1 MKEKQILAKSKED
14 KGKETALF
22 PGIVKKIGEGYIIVK
37 DEVPRITEHQI
48 QQGIPLLV
56 SDGDTITKGQRVTP
70 GHIDLKELMNI
81 CGVLAAQEYIVNE
94 VKSIYTSQGQTVHS
108 KHIELIVRQMFS
120 RVRILDKG
128 DSDFFP
134 GDITDIIRIENDNAR
149 LLKEGKKPAIAER
162 LLL

>member
-1 MKEKQILAKSKED
+1 
-14 KGKETALF
+14 
-22 PGIVKKIGEGYIIVK
+22 
-37 DEVPRITEHQI
+37 
-48 QQGIPLLV
+48 V
-56 SDGDTITKGQRVTP
+56 SDGDTIIKGQRITS
-70 GHIDLKELMNI
+70 GHIDLKELMNV
-81 CGVLAAQEYIVNE
+81 CGVLAAQEYIVGE

-128 DSDFFP
+128 DSEFFP
-134 GDITDIIRIENDNAR
+134 GDIADIIRIENDNAR